1 MRCAT
6 LVAALCG
13 VLGVLGSLGS
23 SRASRTRGP
32 SVVTRHMVCHMV
44 FEGPYSVQ
52 MVQPGAKESKA
63 FLQATNACV
72 AQESRTQGCIRGHPP
87 ILIHHVSAFHRQSVK
102 SHASVAHHV
111 NNSTNPLGVQERSW

>member
-6 LVAALCG
+6 PVAALCG

-52 MVQPGAKESKA
+52 MVQPGAKEFKA
-63 FLQATNACV
+63 FLQATTHV
-72 AQESRTQGCIRGHPP
+72 WLKSQGLKAALRGHPP